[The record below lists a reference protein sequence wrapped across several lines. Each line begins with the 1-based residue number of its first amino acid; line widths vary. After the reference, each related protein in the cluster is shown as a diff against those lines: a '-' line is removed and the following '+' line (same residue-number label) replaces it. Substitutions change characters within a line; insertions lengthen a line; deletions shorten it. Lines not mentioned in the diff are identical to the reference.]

1 MPKKPA
7 SRLGVKKRGKRWQAR
22 PYFPGVGHKW
32 AGTHD
37 TKDEAIEAAEAKVAE
52 FTTRPPRQET
62 IWSFFCGIPDGPP
75 KDQRVRVLRD
85 YPRAKD
91 STNDSYEGIARRFA
105 ERVDPDDK
113 RKLDEYTVPEAL
125 AYGRKYPA
133 DIYPLRAMFGDAR
146 REGLLRR
153 DQDLPFS
160 ALGISKG
167 RGRKDIVAITEEEL
181 DLLIEIAYEEHSNE
195 FAPVF
200 ASVID
205 FAAATTMR
213 PSEIFGLDRPDVDLK
228 AEAVNIQ
235 RQFHKRRI
243 QPPKNGEPRRLP
255 YLPPRASQAV
265 RHLPRRVPP
274 PICEVT
280 GGEILFYGKE
290 GQRITQPALHSY
302 WKPVR
307 AAFEAKLP
315 LARRDELRAARNPK
329 YPQMDFYELRHFGA
343 TQMAERGIEDWVG
356 AEMMGHTD
364 GGKLFRETYSHPA
377 NRVAGQRLKQAFGR
391 GTARVAGVEEESRVA
406 HA

>member
-1 MPKKPA
+1 MPKPA
-7 SRLGVKKRGKRWQAR
+7 TRLGVKKRGDRWQAR
-22 PYFPGVGHKW
+22 PYIPGVGHKW

-37 TKDEAIEAAEAKVAE
+37 TKQEASEAAEAKVAE
-52 FTTRPPRQET
+52 FQRRPPRQET
-62 IWSFFCGIPDGPP
+62 INSFFC
-75 KDQRVRVLRD
+75 RVIAD
-85 YPRAKD
+85 YPREKE
-91 STNDSYEGIARRFA
+91 STNEGYEGVARRFA

-113 RKLDEYTVPEAL
+113 RKIHEYTVPEAL

-133 DIYPLRAMFGDAR
+133 DIGPLRAMFGNAR
-146 REGLLRR
+146 LEGLITGEV
-153 DQDLPFS
+153 PFS

-181 DLLIEIAYEEHSNE
+181 DLLIEITYEEHSRE

-200 ASVID
+200 AAIID
-205 FAAATTMR
+205 FAAATTTR
-213 PSEIFGLDRPDVDLK
+213 PGEIFGLDRPDVNLK
-228 AEAVNIQ
+228 GEFADIK
-235 RQFHKRRI
+235 RQLHKRRI
-243 QPPKNGEPRRLP
+243 QAPKNGKPRRLP

-290 GQRITQPALHSY
+290 GQRITQPALWSY

-307 AAFEAKLP
+307 AAFEARLSVE
-315 LARRDELRAARNPK
+315 RRDELRAARNPK
-329 YPQMDFYELRHFGA
+329 YPHMDFYELRHFGA
-343 TQMAERGIEDWVG
+343 TQMAELGVEDWVG

-377 NRVAGQRLKQAFGR
+377 NRVAGQRLKLAFGKNVR
-391 GTARVAGVEEESRVA
+391 QLRAVDQEAEAASG
-406 HA
+406 